1 MTGKTK
7 IQIFVLGFLLLLVIL
22 TMFFAVPDKPTIGDP
37 DDDGASVALEFG
49 EPTLALL
56 ADNKWQLENVWKT
69 PSDKVPL
76 TAYSLVFTNGDIRDI
91 TDDFIIIQDNVCDV
105 DRLRLK
111 VPRASSVE
119 EIDLGITVP
128 TPCKVET
135 KIDVNEKIG
144 PFLNDPIQSPFS
156 FIELQNWQ
164 FNLACNDDTTSYN
177 SFQIRLN
184 LQIQKL
190 IGKSYEVDTNR
201 VDHENK
207 IVTLKCI

>member
-7 IQIFVLGFLLLLVIL
+7 IQIFVLGFLLLLVTLI
-22 TMFFAVPDKPTIGDP
+22 MFFAVPEPPNRGT

-69 PSDKVPL
+69 PTDKVPL

-128 TPCKVET
+128 NPCKVAT

-164 FNLACNDDTTSYN
+164 FNLACNNDTTSYN

>member
-7 IQIFVLGFLLLLVIL
+7 IQIFVLGFLLLLVTL
-22 TMFFAVPDKPTIGDP
+22 TMYFAVPDKPQGGGT
-37 DDDGASVALEFG
+37 DDDGASVAFEFG

-56 ADNKWQLENVWKT
+56 ADNKWQLKNVWKT
-69 PSDKVPL
+69 PTDKVPL

-119 EIDLGITVP
+119 EKYLPITVP
-128 TPCKVET
+128 NPCKVAT

-144 PFLNDPIQSPFS
+144 PFLNDPIQSSFS